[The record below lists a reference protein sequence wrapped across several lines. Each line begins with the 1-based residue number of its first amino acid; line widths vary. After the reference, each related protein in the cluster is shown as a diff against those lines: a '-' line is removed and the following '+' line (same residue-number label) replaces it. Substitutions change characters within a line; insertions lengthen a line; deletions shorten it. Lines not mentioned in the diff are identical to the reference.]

1 MVVFRKIL
9 PLVAAGVGIM
19 FLVNAFTRPAH
30 ASQTAG
36 AISETFGSLGAAG
49 TAISDLG
56 TGVGS
61 GLAGLFKPLWEVSN
75 LVERFS
81 SLATGSANVGPVA
94 QESTGTGSQTSSTI
108 TWNSGTTATVPTLS
122 PAAKAHYAGLG
133 VKVT

>member
-9 PLVAAGVGIM
+9 PLLAAGVGIM
-19 FLVNAFTRPAH
+19 FLVIAFTRPAH

-36 AISETFGSLGAAG
+36 AISETFAAFGRGGAAAG
-49 TAISDLG
+49 EFGQGI
-56 TGVGS
+56 GS

-94 QESTGTGSQTSSTI
+94 QESTGTGSTTSSTI
-108 TWNSGTTATVPTLS
+108 TWNSGTTASVPSLS
-122 PAAKAHYAGLG
+122 PAAKSYYKGLG
-133 VKVT
+133 VSVT